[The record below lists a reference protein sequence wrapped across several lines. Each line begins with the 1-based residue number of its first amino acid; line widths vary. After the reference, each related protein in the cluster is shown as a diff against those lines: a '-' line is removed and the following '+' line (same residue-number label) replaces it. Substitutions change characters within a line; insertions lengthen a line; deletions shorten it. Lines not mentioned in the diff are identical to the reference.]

1 MCIWE
6 WQKRAFDY
14 AWHKNMKL
22 WWAAKPHIIVAST
35 PPRLYCTLL
44 FDFPFT
50 YDSNTNCRL
59 LSVWFFSS
67 TFLCFG
73 IIVVVA
79 SYEDLPIAFS
89 FPLNSWSIA
98 SFDQTHVLFLICG
111 DIKILTK
118 LLNLCHLLFLIPFT
132 FFSLSSNDV
141 PSKTMHNYSQP
152 LDENNR
158 SNWRSNTKQNQQKKK
173 TNIFTRTIC
182 GKLWGNA
189 TGFTMYT
196 TCVIW
201 LAFVPLYFGTGNH
214 VPLRL
219 TSMSVT
225 ISLSASVTVA
235 CLFSPKVSY
244 SIYIPHTIN
253 YYSSK
258 STRCWLC
265 VWRSNLNELPPF
277 AIDFDFAGLLKCSL
291 APSSRRPMPSIAAGA
306 TFNRSDNQQQ
316 KPRYHTI
323 SIGARS
329 RSFWSFS
336 LMQKVNKRQ
345 IDFRCSFFFV
355 K

>member
-73 IIVVVA
+73 IIVVFVVVA

-118 LLNLCHLLFLIPFT
+118 LLNLCHLLFLILFT

-158 SNWRSNTKQNQQKKK
+158 SNWRSNTKQNKHFHTDHLRKIVGERDRFHYVHDVC
-173 TNIFTRTIC
+173 NLAGIC
-182 GKLWGNA
+182 SAVFWNRKSC
-189 TGFTMYT
+189 T
-196 TCVIW
+196 T
-201 LAFVPLYFGTGNH
+201 
-214 VPLRL
+214 
-219 TSMSVT
+219 
-225 ISLSASVTVA
+225 
-235 CLFSPKVSY
+235 
-244 SIYIPHTIN
+244 
-253 YYSSK
+253 
-258 STRCWLC
+258 ST
-265 VWRSNLNELPPF
+265 NLNV
-277 AIDFDFAGLLKCSL
+277 
-291 APSSRRPMPSIAAGA
+291 
-306 TFNRSDNQQQ
+306 SDN
-316 KPRYHTI
+316 
-323 SIGARS
+323 
-329 RSFWSFS
+329 
-336 LMQKVNKRQ
+336 
-345 IDFRCSFFFV
+345 
-355 K
+355 